1 MLLSLDILVM
11 ESFNSFNNLF
21 LDVWNNGVFGINATD
36 IIISLA
42 IFLFFYLLRRLIARF
57 ILNRISRIVT
67 KTKNQIDDAVIEVL
81 DGPLKFFPVVI
92 GFFIASSYLNL
103 SDQKQEFIDL
113 FNRSLI
119 TVFIFWLLHQLIIP
133 FSFVIKKFESK
144 ISKPLVDWTLK
155 GLKILVIVLGSVA
168 ILELWGI
175 RVGPVIAGLGLLG
188 VAVALGAQDL
198 FKNLI
203 SGIMIL
209 MEKRFTIGDVI
220 LVSNEVEGVV
230 EQIGFRSTLVRR
242 FDSTPVMVPNYKF
255 AEQSVTNYTRRH
267 HRRIRWLIG
276 LEYRTTIDQLRTI
289 RNRIYDLIN
298 NEKDFAKN
306 ENASFYVRIDSF
318 SDSSIDILIQAFTV
332 TNDWGE
338 FLKIKENLAIK
349 IIEIVE
355 ENNGGFAFP
364 SQSIYIESSPTDK
377 PEIFNSKLKM

>member
-1 MLLSLDILVM
+1 M

-36 IIISLA
+36 IIVSLI
-42 IFLFFYLLRRLIARF
+42 IFLLFYLLRRLIARF
-57 ILNRISRIVT
+57 ILNRLSKIVT
-67 KTKNQIDDAVIEVL
+67 RTTTQIDDAVIEVL

-92 GFFIASSYLNL
+92 GFFIASSYLEL
-103 SDQKQEFIDL
+103 SEQNQDFLDL
-113 FNRSLI
+113 LNRSLI
-119 TVFIFWLLHQLIIP
+119 TIFIFWLLHQLIIP
-133 FSFVIKKFESK
+133 FSFVIKNFESK

-155 GLKILVIVLGSVA
+155 GLKILVMVLGTVA

-175 RVGPVIAGLGLLG
+175 RVGPVIAGLGLFG

-209 MEKRFTIGDVI
+209 MEKRFTVGDVI
-220 LVSNEVEGVV
+220 LVSGEVEGVV

-276 LEYRTTIDQLRTI
+276 LEYRTTIDQLRNI
-289 RNRIYDLIN
+289 RNEINSLIE
-298 NEKDFAKN
+298 NENDFAKN

-318 SDSSIDILIQAFTV
+318 SDSSIDMLVQAFTD

-338 FLKIKENLAIK
+338 FLKIKENLAVK

-355 ENNGGFAFP
+355 KNNAGFAFP
-364 SQSIYIESSPTDK
+364 SQSLYFENFSNDK
-377 PEIFNSKLKM
+377 PEIFNPKSKK

>member
-1 MLLSLDILVM
+1 M
-11 ESFNSFNNLF
+11 ETFNSFTDLF

-36 IIISLA
+36 IIVSLL
-42 IFLFFYLLRRLIARF
+42 IFLLFYLLRRLIARF
-57 ILNRISRIVT
+57 ILNRLSSIVS
-67 KTKNQIDDAVIEVL
+67 KTSNQIDDAVIEVL
-81 DGPLKFFPVVI
+81 DGPLKFLPVVL
-92 GFFIASSYLNL
+92 GFFIASSYLDV
-103 SDQKQEFIDL
+103 SDNNQDFLDL
-113 FNRSLI
+113 LNRSLI
-119 TVFIFWLLHQLIIP
+119 TIFIFWLLHQLIIP
-133 FSFVIKKFESK
+133 FSFVIKNFESK

-175 RVGPVIAGLGLLG
+175 RVGPVIAGLGLFG

-209 MEKRFTIGDVI
+209 MEKRFTVGDVI
-220 LVSNEVEGVV
+220 LVSGEVEGVV

-276 LEYRTTIDQLRTI
+276 LEYRTTIDQLKKI
-289 RNRIYDLIN
+289 RDEINTLI
-298 NEKDFAKN
+298 EKDDNFAKN
-306 ENASFYVRIDSF
+306 QNASFYVRIDSF
-318 SDSSIDILIQAFTV
+318 SDSSIDMLVQTFTV
-332 TNDWGE
+332 TNEWAE
-338 FLKIKENLAIK
+338 FLKIKENLAVK

-355 ENNGGFAFP
+355 NNEAGFAFP
-364 SQSIYIESSPTDK
+364 SQSLYVEKLSDEK
-377 PEIFNSKLKM
+377 AEIFNPKSTKN

>member
-1 MLLSLDILVM
+1 M

-21 LDVWNNGVFGINATD
+21 LDVWNNGVFGINASD
-36 IIISLA
+36 IIVSLI
-42 IFLFFYLLRRLIARF
+42 IFLLFYLLRRLIARF
-57 ILNRISRIVT
+57 ILNRLSRIVSRT
-67 KTKNQIDDAVIEVL
+67 ANQIDDAVIEVL

-92 GFFIASSYLNL
+92 GFFIASSYLNVTDNNQDIL
-103 SDQKQEFIDL
+103 DL
-113 FNRSLI
+113 INRSLI
-119 TVFIFWLLHQLIIP
+119 TIFIFWLLHQLIIP
-133 FSFVIKKFESK
+133 FSFVIKNFESK

-175 RVGPVIAGLGLLG
+175 RVGPVIAGLGLFG

-209 MEKRFTIGDVI
+209 MEKRFTVGDVI
-220 LVSNEVEGVV
+220 LVSGEVEGVV

-276 LEYRTTIDQLRTI
+276 LEYRTTIDQLKKI
-289 RNRIYDLIN
+289 RDEIN
-298 NEKDFAKN
+298 NLIEKDENFAKN
-306 ENASFYVRIDSF
+306 KNAGFYVRIDSF
-318 SDSSIDILIQAFTV
+318 SDSSIDMLVQAFTV
-332 TNDWGE
+332 TNDWAE
-338 FLKIKENLAIK
+338 FLKIKENLAVK

-355 ENNGGFAFP
+355 NNLAGFAFP
-364 SQSIYIESSPTDK
+364 SQSLYVEKFPDEKT
-377 PEIFNSKLKM
+377 EIFNPKFNNK

>member
-1 MLLSLDILVM
+1 M
-11 ESFNSFNNLF
+11 ETFNSFTDLF

-36 IIISLA
+36 IIVSLV
-42 IFLFFYLLRRLIARF
+42 IFLLFYLLRRLIARF
-57 ILNRISRIVT
+57 ILNRLSRIVS
-67 KTKNQIDDAVIEVL
+67 KTSNQIDDAVIEVL
-81 DGPLKFFPVVI
+81 DGPLKFLPVVL
-92 GFFIASSYLNL
+92 GFFIASSYLDV
-103 SDQKQEFIDL
+103 SDNNQDFLDL
-113 FNRSLI
+113 LNRSLI
-119 TVFIFWLLHQLIIP
+119 TIFIFWLLHQLIIP
-133 FSFVIKKFESK
+133 FSFVIKNFESK

-175 RVGPVIAGLGLLG
+175 RVGPVIAGLGLFG

-209 MEKRFTIGDVI
+209 MEKRFTVGDVI
-220 LVSNEVEGVV
+220 LVSGEVEGVV

-276 LEYRTTIDQLRTI
+276 LEYRTTIDQLKKI
-289 RNRIYDLIN
+289 RDEINTLI
-298 NEKDFAKN
+298 EKDDNFAKN
-306 ENASFYVRIDSF
+306 QNASFYVRIDSF
-318 SDSSIDILIQAFTV
+318 SDSSIDMLVQTFTV
-332 TNDWGE
+332 TNEWAE
-338 FLKIKENLAIK
+338 FLKIKENLAVK

-355 ENNGGFAFP
+355 NNEAGFAFP
-364 SQSIYIESSPTDK
+364 SQSLYVEKLSDK
-377 PEIFNSKLKM
+377 KTEIFNPKTSKN